1 MKKKIILIVGTRP
14 NFVKITQFRRVVN
27 KYRELELKIVHTG
40 QHYDEKMSDVFLKQ
54 FNIDVDYFLEISNT
68 TANILI
74 GEVIL
79 KLEKIIIDF
88 EPHLLLCVGDV
99 NSTLAASICANKL
112 NVKLGHIESGLRSL
126 D

>member
-1 MKKKIILIVGTRP
+1 MKL
-14 NFVKITQFRRVVN
+14 TQFRRVVN

-40 QHYDEKMSDVFLKQ
+40 QHYEEKMSDVFLKQ